1 MHREVSFVVLPGAIR
16 PAEVSRSVRNVQN
29 RAMLCEQCLDFPRP
43 VTEKSYSNNDRDEV
57 LEEGVR
63 QILGTSVPSKAIED
77 MAKP

>member
-1 MHREVSFVVLPGAIR
+1 
-16 PAEVSRSVRNVQN
+16 
-29 RAMLCEQCLDFPRP
+29 
-43 VTEKSYSNNDRDEV
+43 VTEKGYSNNDRDEV